1 MSIAVP
7 TGAETTTAPK
17 EYKSGAMNETDGD
30 GNRDRKVAFITGV
43 TGQDGSYL
51 VELLLSKG
59 AYVVCSSSRARAE
72 GAARVGSPTIVRNFA
87 RRRGAAFRIIMF
99 DLSVSPTREQHT
111 HDERVA
117 LES

>member
-17 EYKSGAMNETDGD
+17 EYKSGAMNETAGD

-59 AYVVCSSSRARAE
+59 ACVLCSSSRARTE
-72 GAARVGSPTIVRNFA
+72 GVWA
-87 RRRGAAFRIIMF
+87 RRASEVRRLCGTLRGGAGL
-99 DLSVSPTREQHT
+99 LSG
-111 HDERVA
+111 
-117 LES
+117 L

>member
-1 MSIAVP
+1 MAVPVP

-59 AYVVCSSSRARAE
+59 ALSFARHARARAVAVYTVHAPRGARWRSRG
-72 GAARVGSPTIVRNFA
+72 GAA
-87 RRRGAAFRIIMF
+87 AAFAPGSF
-99 DLSVSPTREQHT
+99 DSP
-111 HDERVA
+111 A
-117 LES
+117 SPAW

>member
-72 GAARVGSPTIVRNFA
+72 GAWA
-87 RRRGAAFRIIMF
+87 RRASEVRRLCGTLRGGAGL
-99 DLSVSPTREQHT
+99 LSG
-111 HDERVA
+111 
-117 LES
+117 L

>member
-17 EYKSGAMNETDGD
+17 EYKSGAMNETAGD

-59 AYVVCSSSRARAE
+59 TYVLYSSSRARAE
-72 GAARVGSPTIVRNFA
+72 AWA
-87 RRRGAAFRIIMF
+87 RRASEVRRLCGTLRGGAGL
-99 DLSVSPTREQHT
+99 LSG
-111 HDERVA
+111 
-117 LES
+117 L

>member
-59 AYVVCSSSRARAE
+59 ACVLCSSLRARARAE
-72 GAARVGSPTIVRNFA
+72 GVWA
-87 RRRGAAFRIIMF
+87 RRASEVRRLCGTLRGGAGL
-99 DLSVSPTREQHT
+99 LSG
-111 HDERVA
+111 
-117 LES
+117 L